1 MRRIQRM
8 EGLDTP
14 PLPCEY
20 FDVIA
25 GTGAGALQAC
35 MFGKLGMTVDEAID
49 AYVKLMTDVFS
60 DKKWFTVGGSEAFRS
75 TKLREGVV
83 NMVESRIGK
92 GERMI
97 GSQNGSNSCK
107 VMVFAMSHHNLN
119 ASIPTI
125 FRSYEAHENPAPE
138 CTVSEAICASMA
150 YPDLFK
156 RVEIGRAP
164 FAQPFVGGGIG
175 CNNPLVHVLNE
186 VQMTYS
192 GRHIGSII
200 SLGAG
205 HTSTIQ
211 IPRSSGLNRILPTDM
226 IHAMKSIATDS
237 ERVAQGMALRF
248 QGTSDIYFR
257 FSVDQGLQTV
267 KLSEWER
274 LPEVAA
280 NTQAHTRLIEVNNRL
295 KREATAVKERQAVL
309 PSIRIGGQVL
319 NGGAIEEKI
328 VLKFC
333 PIPTPYFTGFESQ
346 LRRLKTCLS
355 AGEAT
360 HERRIGAIRGLG
372 DVGKTQIALKVIEET
387 REVWKE
393 VIYIDASSKDTIM
406 ADLKAFAIVK
416 RIGNSHRATLQWLT
430 YLQEPW
436 LLLFDNADS
445 QSLRLR
451 DFFPQCN
458 HGSILITTRLRDA
471 GALAQGPGSDCH
483 ISKMDSQDAMDLLL
497 KRARVEPESLSDKQK
512 VIATRLLE
520 VIPQDAS
527 GAVAS
532 ESDDYQKTVYTT
544 WKMCYDML
552 RPESES
558 AARPMMW
565 LISFLHHDAIQEHIF
580 ERALAGMQ
588 LYRAWLPQTKLE
600 LEAGEFVRQFLLR
613 FSGSEG
619 RWDHLKYIET
629 MAELT
634 SISLIEFDQ
643 INKVHT
649 LHVLLQ
655 EWARTAL
662 PSLPQVGLER
672 TITLLAF
679 SIDNDT
685 TANGYMFKR
694 LLMPHV
700 NSVTSSNEG
709 LTITNLN
716 SAERLSQVYMVQ
728 GKWEAAEIMQAQ
740 VRQAAEKHLGGEHKY
755 TMASISSLASLHRKQ
770 GRWAEAEKL
779 ESQVLDKRKRV
790 LGEKHPDTLLSM
802 NSLAMTYRYQGRW
815 SKAELLGT
823 QVLEVQKRVLGEEHP
838 DTLQS
843 MNNLALTYNS
853 QGQWGKG
860 EVLEK
865 QVIGIQ
871 TRVLDEEHPDTLLSM
886 RGLVDTYLNQG
897 RWHEGETLAVKV
909 IDTQKRV
916 LGKEHPDLLGSMTL
930 LALAYCGQGKWN
942 DAEALATKTIDIQKQ
957 VLGEEHPD
965 LLTSKRVLASVYCGQ
980 GKWKKAEGLAG
991 EVLGT
996 CRQVLGQEHPET
1008 LQCLGELASVYC
1020 GQGRWNEAKALDE
1033 QVLDLRKRI
1042 FGEEHPS
1049 TLWSMSRRASIYW
1062 HQGRWSDAEALEI
1075 QALDMKMRIL
1085 GEEHPSTLNDMCNLV
1100 ATYGKQGQWNKA
1112 EVLAVQVIE
1121 LQKRVLGDEHPETLG
1136 SINNLALI
1144 HRSQGR
1150 WQNAEATMLQVLA
1163 TQERVL
1169 GKEHPD
1175 TIHTMS
1181 NLANIHGKQNQWGRA
1196 EELMALA
1203 LEIQRQ
1209 TLGEDHPDTI
1219 RSMTGLEII
1228 RRKLKEANVQLQLI
1242 KSQDQALR
1250 DAPNHRL

>member
-1 MRRIQRM
+1 MVVGFVVSRLSSLVLLSEIMRRIQRM

-14 PLPCEY
+14 PLPCDY
-20 FDVIA
+20 FDVTA
-25 GTGAGALQAC
+25 GTGTGALQAC

-49 AYVKLMTDVFS
+49 AYVRLMTDVFS
-60 DKKWFTVGGSEAFRS
+60 DKKWFTVGGSGVFRS
-75 TKLREGVV
+75 TKLRDGVID
-83 NMVESRIGK
+83 MVQSRIGK
-92 GERMI
+92 SERMI
-97 GSQNGSNSCK
+97 GPQNGSNGCK

-186 VQMTYS
+186 VQMTHS

-211 IPRSSGLNRILPTDM
+211 IPKSSGLNRILPTDM
-226 IHAMKSIATDS
+226 IHAMKNIATDS
-237 ERVAQGMALRF
+237 ERVAQEMALRF

-257 FSVDQGLQTV
+257 FSVDQGLQIV

-280 NTQAHTRLIEVNNRL
+280 NTQAYIKLIEVNNRL
-295 KREATAVKERQAVL
+295 KRAATTVKERKAVL
-309 PSIRIGGQVL
+309 SSIQIGGRIL

-346 LRRLKTCLS
+346 LQQLKTCLS
-355 AGEAT
+355 VGETT
-360 HERRIGAIRGLG
+360 HERRIGVIRGLG
-372 DVGKTQIALKVIEET
+372 GVGKTQIALKVIEET

-393 VIYIDASSKDTIM
+393 VIYIDASSKDTVV
-406 ADLKAFAIVK
+406 ADLKAFAIMK
-416 RIGNSHRATLQWLT
+416 KIGNSHRATLQWLT

-436 LLLFDNADS
+436 LLVFDNADS

-497 KRARVEPESLSDKQK
+497 KRARVEAESLSDKQK

-520 VIPQDAS
+520 KFGHLALAITHAGAYMYSRGMDIITYNELFHDQRQALLDAS

-544 WKMCYDML
+544 WKLCYDML
-552 RPESES
+552 KPESES

-565 LISFLHHDAIQEHIF
+565 LISFLHHDTIREDIF
-580 ERALAGMQ
+580 KRALAGMQ

-600 LEAGEFVRQFLLR
+600 LEAGEFVRHFLLR
-613 FSGSEG
+613 FSDSEG

-634 SISLIEFDQ
+634 SISLIEVDQ

-655 EWARTAL
+655 EWARTVL

-685 TANGYMFKR
+685 TANGYMFRR

-700 NSVTSSNEG
+700 NSVASSSEG
-709 LTITNLN
+709 FTNFN
-716 SAERLSQVYMVQ
+716 SAERLSQVYMAQ
-728 GKWEAAEIMQAQ
+728 GKWEAAELMQAQ
-740 VRQAAEKHLGGEHKY
+740 VGQAAENHLGGEHKY
-755 TMASISSLASLHRKQ
+755 TMASICSLASLHRKQ
-770 GRWAEAEKL
+770 GRWGEAEKL

-790 LGEKHPDTLLSM
+790 LGEEHPDTLLSM

-823 QVLEVQKRVLGEEHP
+823 QVLDVQKRVLGEEHP
-838 DTLQS
+838 DTLHS
-843 MNNLALTYNS
+843 TNNLALTYNG

-860 EVLEK
+860 ETLEK

-871 TRVLDEEHPDTLLSM
+871 TRVLGEEHPDTLLSM
-886 RGLVDTYLNQG
+886 RGLVDTYLNQVRASSLQSIVARG
-897 RWHEGETLAVKV
+897 NGKK
-909 IDTQKRV
+909 QK
-916 LGKEHPDLLGSMTL
+916 DW
-930 LALAYCGQGKWN
+930 QGKF
-942 DAEALATKTIDIQKQ
+942 LACADKFWVKSIQ
-957 VLGEEHPD
+957 
-965 LLTSKRVLASVYCGQ
+965 
-980 GKWKKAEGLAG
+980 
-991 EVLGT
+991 
-996 CRQVLGQEHPET
+996 
-1008 LQCLGELASVYC
+1008 ELFNV
-1020 GQGRWNEAKALDE
+1020 
-1033 QVLDLRKRI
+1033 
-1042 FGEEHPS
+1042 
-1049 TLWSMSRRASIYW
+1049 
-1062 HQGRWSDAEALEI
+1062 
-1075 QALDMKMRIL
+1075 
-1085 GEEHPSTLNDMCNLV
+1085 
-1100 ATYGKQGQWNKA
+1100 
-1112 EVLAVQVIE
+1112 
-1121 LQKRVLGDEHPETLG
+1121 
-1136 SINNLALI
+1136 
-1144 HRSQGR
+1144 
-1150 WQNAEATMLQVLA
+1150 
-1163 TQERVL
+1163 
-1169 GKEHPD
+1169 
-1175 TIHTMS
+1175 
-1181 NLANIHGKQNQWGRA
+1181 WG
-1196 EELMALA
+1196 
-1203 LEIQRQ
+1203 
-1209 TLGEDHPDTI
+1209 
-1219 RSMTGLEII
+1219 
-1228 RRKLKEANVQLQLI
+1228 N
-1242 KSQDQALR
+1242 
-1250 DAPNHRL
+1250 